1 MAELIHEIGGLEHS
15 DWLYLILVITL
26 LIAGLAVILVMLL
39 RGLRQIK
46 LTFGKDGVSLN
57 ESANGKLDY
66 IIGKL
71 DKMEKDVVALQI
83 MNEHLSPSE
92 RLKIYDY
99 YKQELHGNSFIDEYI
114 KAIKGQIDISRFS

>member
-1 MAELIHEIGGLEHS
+1 MAELIHEIGGLEHF

-46 LTFGKDGVSLN
+46 LTFGKDGVRLN

-66 IIGKL
+66 IIGKI
-71 DKMEKDVVALQI
+71 DKLERDVVALQI
-83 MNEHLSPSE
+83 MNEHLSPDE

-114 KAIKGQIDISRFS
+114 KAIKGQIDVSRFS